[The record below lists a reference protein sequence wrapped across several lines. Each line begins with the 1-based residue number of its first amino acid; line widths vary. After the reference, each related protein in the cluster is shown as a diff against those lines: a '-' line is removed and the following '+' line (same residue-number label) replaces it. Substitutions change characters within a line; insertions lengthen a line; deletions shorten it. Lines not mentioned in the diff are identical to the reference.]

1 MSDTN
6 EIRELVT
13 LPIIRVS
20 EYYDE
25 VAERASDD
33 YDPYDYIENKEEAT
47 LPDEQ
52 TLLSWEWE

>member
-25 VAERASDD
+25 IVERASDN

-47 LPDEQ
+47 QPDEQ